1 MHKTSIFF
9 VTLFS
14 LLAFTL
20 AACSPQPIA
29 NDLTGTSW
37 HLVSY
42 GQANQQTPAAD
53 GVTTLVQ
60 FTLDGQ
66 VSGSL
71 GCNQFSGKYSVKGDK
86 ITFDQLIS
94 TLMACPEPQMSQETA
109 AFQVLSGTVRFELTD
124 NSLVIFDESGQNA
137 IHLTKLLM
145 Q

>member
-1 MHKTSIFF
+1 MQKTSIFF

-20 AACSPQPIA
+20 AGCSPQPTA

-42 GQANQQTPAAD
+42 GPESQQIPAAE

-71 GCNQFSGKYSVKGDK
+71 GCNQFSGQYSVKGDK

-94 TLMACPEPQMSQETA
+94 TLMACPEPQMSQESA
-109 AFQVLSGTVRFELTD
+109 GFQVLTGTVKFQLD
-124 NSLVIFDESGQNA
+124 GNSLVIFDESGQNA